1 MRKSVNNISRS
12 DAAFVAIAARNLN
25 FVTTMSEAEVQ
36 LKRIQDKLQ
45 QLVKQ
50 QAVLQ
55 KENAQLKAELGQSKD
70 QASSHQKNVDNL
82 KQQVD
87 ILRYNAGE
95 MNEAEKKDFEKR
107 INTYLKEIDRCIAL
121 LSE

>member
-1 MRKSVNNISRS
+1 
-12 DAAFVAIAARNLN
+12 
-25 FVTTMSEAEVQ
+25 MSEAEVQ

-45 QLVKQ
+45 LLVKQ

-55 KENAQLKAELGQSKD
+55 KENAQLKQELGQSKE
-70 QASSHQKNVDNL
+70 QASFHQKNIDSL

-87 ILRYNAGE
+87 ILRYSAGE
-95 MNEAEKKDFEKR
+95 MSEADKKEFEKR
-107 INTYLKEIDRCIAL
+107 INTYVKEIDRCIAL